1 MIPVLIVPILNGP
14 DRLVRLLDSIDV
26 PVARV
31 TVIDN
36 GDVVDRLIGGRSMYP
51 FVIHVVK
58 PGANLGVAAS
68 WNLGIKCSSKAP
80 YWVILN
86 HDLVPGPGDLARL
99 EAAVEPR
106 ANAVYYM
113 LGMAAFAVTPPA
125 MSAVGW
131 WDENIHP
138 AYDEDLDWQRRA
150 RLVGTVE
157 VETGFTGSH
166 EGSSTIMSD
175 PVLRHANGR
184 THQANDTYYAAK
196 WGGQKQGGETFSTP
210 FDKGGHVGD
219 WRLDINRLREQ
230 AWPRKED

>member
-113 LGMAAFAVTPPA
+113 LGMACFAVTPA
-125 MSAVGW
+125 TIAKVGW
-131 WDENIHP
+131 FDENFIP
-138 AYDEDLDWQRRA
+138 AYDEDLDYSRRCDLA
-150 RLVGTVE
+150 GVERIEAGFSGQHVGSATIYADGGSLRLLN
-157 VETGFTGSH
+157 H
-166 EGSSTIMSD
+166 
-175 PVLRHANGR
+175 L
-184 THQANDTYYAAK
+184 THVQNDKYYATK
-196 WGGQKQGGETFSTP
+196 WGGRKQGGETFVSP
-210 FDKGGHVGD
+210 FGVGEGVSA
-219 WRLDINRLREQ
+219 WTLDIERLRRQ
-230 AWPRKED
+230 TWPRT